1 MKKIQLLKKFCNAPK
16 RELVRKIC
24 FWNMERPHSGWKYI
38 KKIRITTLEIC
49 DQNITISK
57 QEFYSYFWRANLKSI
72 FKHCESIHFFYGKTQ
87 DAYLVQKLF
96 GIFCLQVDPDG
107 KTDFVLAKSSEF
119 SRQLFNSGTSS
130 CSAFSSIK
138 LAVDNLPK
146 FTNCSGLHDGLT
158 QWSQFASSSI
168 KSEIAWRWPSPFIRP
183 LWREAGFNQ
192 WK

>member
-24 FWNMERPHSGWKYI
+24 FWNIVKAAFLFLFLA
-38 KKIRITTLEIC
+38 KK
-49 DQNITISK
+49 
-57 QEFYSYFWRANLKSI
+57 
-72 FKHCESIHFFYGKTQ
+72 Q
-87 DAYLVQKLF
+87 DAFYLVQKLF

-130 CSAFSSIK
+130 CSAISSIK

-158 QWSQFASSSI
+158 QWGQFASSSI

-183 LWREAGFNQ
+183 LWREAASGFNQ

>member
-1 MKKIQLLKKFCNAPK
+1 MVEN
-16 RELVRKIC
+16 
-24 FWNMERPHSGWKYI
+24 
-38 KKIRITTLEIC
+38 
-49 DQNITISK
+49 ISK
-57 QEFYSYFWRANLKSI
+57 KSELHHCNFAISQFPNKNFKVIFGVQIQNLFLNTVRASTFYFS
-72 FKHCESIHFFYGKTQ
+72 FYGKTL

-158 QWSQFASSSI
+158 Q
-168 KSEIAWRWPSPFIRP
+168 
-183 LWREAGFNQ
+183 
-192 WK
+192 

>member
-1 MKKIQLLKKFCNAPK
+1 MVENMSKILIYKLNLAS
-16 RELVRKIC
+16 KISQ
-24 FWNMERPHSGWKYI
+24 FSNKI
-38 KKIRITTLEIC
+38 KVIFGVQI
-49 DQNITISK
+49 QNLFLNTVI
-57 QEFYSYFWRANLKSI
+57 AM
-72 FKHCESIHFFYGKTQ
+72 SIHFFYIFPSKTQ

-158 QWSQFASSSI
+158 Q
-168 KSEIAWRWPSPFIRP
+168 
-183 LWREAGFNQ
+183 
-192 WK
+192 